1 MRMKYLKST
10 KSTRCRFVIVHESNY
25 LKSIIIPIDVM
36 RVKKKKK
43 KKKRRRYN
51 ENCKSHDIIYTTKV
65 INYNPFVSLC

>member
-43 KKKRRRYN
+43 KKK
-51 ENCKSHDIIYTTKV
+51 KKV
-65 INYNPFVSLC
+65 Q

>member
-43 KKKRRRYN
+43 KKKEEGTMRIVN
-51 ENCKSHDIIYTTKV
+51 HMILYTPLK
-65 INYNPFVSLC
+65 L